1 MANEGWQK
9 VEIAPTWDFEKNKT
23 IEGAFVGVEEN
34 VGPNNSKM
42 YTIETVNGDKLGVWG
57 NAVLDT
63 RMKNLE
69 IGEEVKIE
77 YLGKEESQKTK
88 GRSYHNFEVY
98 HRKPAFQKAGGLS
111 KEDEDMANDLM
122 DDK

>member
-1 MANEGWQK
+1 MGNNTGWTK
-9 VEIAPTWDFEKNKT
+9 VEIAPTWDFENQKE

-42 YTIETVNGDKLGVWG
+42 YTLELADGSKVGVWG

-63 RMKNLE
+63 RFKNLLE
-69 IGEEVKIE
+69 GEEVKVE
-77 YLGKEESQKTK
+77 YLGKKESEKVK

-98 HRKPAFQKAGGLS
+98 HRKPTYTKAGLS

-122 DDK
+122 EGK